1 MRFLMMLALALVAFS
16 GCAEKSSESEPAA
29 LRFGSGCSG
38 EEISNET
45 VNESCEDDYT
55 KFTSCD
61 ADGIEP
67 DVGSEG

>member
-1 MRFLMMLALALVAFS
+1 MLALALVAFT
-16 GCAEKSSESEPAA
+16 GCTEKSPESEPAVSD
-29 LRFGSGCSG
+29 SGGDGG

-45 VNESCEDDYT
+45 VNESCEVGYT

-61 ADGIEP
+61 ADEIEP